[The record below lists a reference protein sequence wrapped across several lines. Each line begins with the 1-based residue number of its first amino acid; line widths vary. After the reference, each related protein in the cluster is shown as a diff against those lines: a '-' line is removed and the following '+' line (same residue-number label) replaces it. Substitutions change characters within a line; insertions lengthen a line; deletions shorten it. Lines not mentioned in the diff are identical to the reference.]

1 METSKT
7 GRVYTKDPVTG
18 NESLNDSN
26 KKNVMPDATLP
37 YEDPAILNPQELA
50 TFPKAAPIVDAADVE
65 EENRTRPINV
75 KSSPVREGRNI
86 VRTDTNSNTTDGFM

>member
-18 NESLNDSN
+18 KERVEEIKTQTPVSDT
-26 KKNVMPDATLP
+26 VLP
-37 YEDPAILNPQELA
+37 YEDPAITNPQELA
-50 TFPKAAPIVDAADVE
+50 SFPPPAPIADAADVE
-65 EENRTRPINV
+65 EESKTRIVNV

-86 VRTDTNSNTTDGFM
+86 IRTDTNSDTTDGFM

>member
-18 NESLNDSN
+18 AETTNEN
-26 KKNVMPDATLP
+26 KKVMPDATLP
-37 YEDPAILNPQELA
+37 YEDPAITNPEELA
-50 TFPKAAPIVDAADVE
+50 SFPKAAPIVDAADVE
-65 EENRTRPINV
+65 EENRVQNITAKR
-75 KSSPVREGRNI
+75 SPLREGRNI